1 MSREDQLLY
10 MDASSM
16 KSAKKDM
23 LFYVKESAF
32 YFASEETLMLVARKQ
47 SLRANILNSEKYSLN
62 ETLVAFFQLKKKR
75 FS

>member
-32 YFASEETLMLVARKQ
+32 LFRFRRNSDVGCKETVFK
-47 SLRANILNSEKYSLN
+47 SKYP
-62 ETLVAFFQLKKKR
+62 
-75 FS
+75 

>member
-1 MSREDQLLY
+1 MLKSLL
-10 MDASSM
+10 
-16 KSAKKDM
+16 
-23 LFYVKESAF
+23 F
-32 YFASEETLMLVARKQ
+32 YFASEETLMLVSRKQ

>member
-23 LFYVKESAF
+23 LFHVKESAF

-47 SLRANILNSEKYSLN
+47 SLRANILNSENYSVN

>member
-1 MSREDQLLY
+1 MLKSLLC
-10 MDASSM
+10 
-16 KSAKKDM
+16 
-23 LFYVKESAF
+23 